1 MSAMHGEAGSPW
13 PRKDVM
19 IQAQRAHNPLF
30 LRDAELERSLALLTL
45 LQLELEA
52 VIAPVLERLDLEP
65 AEAVLLG
72 RIAQAADQGVAVSAA
87 DLAGWLGWTKQ
98 RMSRRLGALVA
109 RGLVERRPS
118 PTDRRRQNVRPTMAG
133 HQHVAELQALQKRHL
148 RRVFRRAGP
157 AEVAGF
163 QNVLA
168 IAAQHVGRGRQA
180 ALPAVGER
188 PLDRHIGSP
197 ALAAS
202 DPAEAFAR
210 PGGGRR

>member
-1 MSAMHGEAGSPW
+1 
-13 PRKDVM
+13 M
-19 IQAQRAHNPLF
+19 IQAQRAQNPLF

-52 VIAPVLERLDLEP
+52 VIGPVLERLDLEP

-72 RIAQAADQGVAVSAA
+72 RIGQAADQGVAVSAA
-87 DLAGWLGWTKQ
+87 DLALWLGWTKQ

-118 PTDRRRQNVRPTMAG
+118 PTDRRRQNVRPTIAG
-133 HQHVAELQALQKRHL
+133 QQHVAELQALQKRHL

-168 IAAQHVGRGRQA
+168 IAAQHAGRGRQT
-180 ALPAVGER
+180 ALPAARER
-188 PLDRHIGSP
+188 PFDRPIGSP